1 MKENT
6 KRFFRN
12 SLLSVLGF
20 LLAIAVIV
28 LSVQFG
34 NSALYTRIASGVIL
48 AVTAVGMFF
57 YGYKVLKPLKS
68 AWQTVL
74 SVDVLPVAVLLILSV
89 FLGLVF
95 ETNDIPAALLIIPS
109 YPFLELFPASADPS
123 ELAINLIVFLTPF
136 FPFLCMTVGAAVR
149 RQREKG
155 EL

>member
-1 MKENT
+1 MCDNT
-6 KRFFRN
+6 KRFYRN

-20 LLAIAVIV
+20 LLADAVMV
-28 LSVQFG
+28 LSFQFD
-34 NSALYTRIASGVIL
+34 SSTPYTRIASVVIL

-74 SVDVLPVAVLLILSV
+74 SVGALPVSVLYFLSV
-89 FLGLVF
+89 FLTFVF
-95 ETNDIPAALLIIPS
+95 ETDYPAAVLLFIPS
-109 YPFLELFPASADPS
+109 NPFFNLFPATAYPS

-149 RQREKG
+149 RRLEEG
-155 EL
+155 EM